1 MISLTRGIGA
11 AVACISYQARPP
23 ACPISFSFPSKKINK
38 NIASQKKIPS
48 RIRSTLHVRL
58 SPSMA
63 YEVDHHGNLS
73 SREGEVNR
81 LLNGYVINSSLTL
94 SPQKNCNDKK
104 GGFEKEISV

>member
-1 MISLTRGIGA
+1 
-11 AVACISYQARPP
+11 
-23 ACPISFSFPSKKINK
+23 
-38 NIASQKKIPS
+38 
-48 RIRSTLHVRL
+48 
-58 SPSMA
+58 MA

-104 GGFEKEISV
+104 KGGLKKRFQDEIEEKTSEKEKGERERVKERKI

>member
-1 MISLTRGIGA
+1 
-11 AVACISYQARPP
+11 
-23 ACPISFSFPSKKINK
+23 
-38 NIASQKKIPS
+38 
-48 RIRSTLHVRL
+48 
-58 SPSMA
+58 MA

-104 GGFEKEISV
+104 KGGLKKRFQNEIEEKTSEKEKGERESERKKNLICYLFN